1 MRVVCVDAEPSIP
14 LLSFV
19 VFYSQAW
26 YWLSHHFSDAVS
38 CVKAKRVF
46 GWAHF
51 GLAGTEPHHAYVSR
65 TGCSFADEE
74 LETFKELCVFW
85 QDIYSDSAQ
94 LSAVLAKAVC
104 ALSILR
110 VHLRDKVELEDIEYN
125 PLSRYIPGLPVK
137 TVYDKLL
144 PHSPQILERKRE
156 ETLFH
161 RSFVYPHPEN
171 LGSDEAWVDVLLPA
185 HTLIMDGLPHLLFV
199 LKRL

>member
-1 MRVVCVDAEPSIP
+1 MPSAASKP
-14 LLSFV
+14 KG
-19 VFYSQAW
+19 
-26 YWLSHHFSDAVS
+26 
-38 CVKAKRVF
+38 C
-46 GWAHF
+46 
-51 GLAGTEPHHAYVSR
+51 LAGLTLASLALSLTTRMSPGQAGV
-65 TGCSFADEE
+65 FADEE

-85 QDIYSDSAQ
+85 QDIYSDSAE

-144 PHSPQILERKRE
+144 PHSPQILDRKRE

-161 RSFVYPHPEN
+161 RSFVYSHPEN